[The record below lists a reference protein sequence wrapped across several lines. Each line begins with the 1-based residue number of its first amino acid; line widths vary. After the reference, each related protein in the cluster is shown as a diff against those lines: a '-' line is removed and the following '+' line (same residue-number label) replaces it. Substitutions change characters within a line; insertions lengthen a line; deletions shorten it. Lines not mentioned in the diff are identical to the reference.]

1 MEEVTATKSKN
12 PGPDCAGTLILYS
25 HQHYKA
31 SMIIIFISQ
40 MQKLTLGEVKG
51 LVSRVPCGWVLLR
64 DCKAIIICNKIND
77 SLISSKANPHLN
89 FSNYL

>member
-1 MEEVTATKSKN
+1 MILETHLVTIIMEEVTATKSKN

-51 LVSRVPCGWVLLR
+51 LVSRVPCGWGDRGCSYVTVRLLSFVT
-64 DCKAIIICNKIND
+64 KLMI
-77 SLISSKANPHLN
+77 L
-89 FSNYL
+89 